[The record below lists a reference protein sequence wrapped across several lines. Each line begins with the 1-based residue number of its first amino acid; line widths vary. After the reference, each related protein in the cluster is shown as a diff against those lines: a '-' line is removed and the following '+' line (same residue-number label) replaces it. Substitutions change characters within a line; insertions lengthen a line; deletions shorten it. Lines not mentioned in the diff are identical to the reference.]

1 MLVLSCESIFYYQLK
16 QSTFWLVG
24 PVYDL
29 TKISHITVFNFSINC
44 HYVPY
49 IYFNYSI
56 INYCLSWP
64 AFNIRLDIV
73 NGFASLNIDFNY
85 NTPWKLYI
93 YICIFTHHVFE
104 RYKCVKYHLKIQQIK
119 FQVIPDTKVTVKSKV
134 HLWADTLNVR
144 TISYS

>member
-73 NGFASLNIDFNY
+73 NGFASLNIGFNY

-93 YICIFTHHVFE
+93 YMYIHTPCFWKVQVCEISSLNSTN
-104 RYKCVKYHLKIQQIK
+104 QI
-119 FQVIPDTKVTVKSKV
+119 S
-134 HLWADTLNVR
+134 
-144 TISYS
+144 SYTRHQSYC